1 MDVEAEEPPDGGG
14 GISRETSV
22 TVPVSQSIV
31 TNDSNQTFAS
41 TKLPTKRL
49 RTEIT
54 QDSDSSHPPKM
65 NSTPTTSLQDT
76 YTLPEFDSDSKLDYN
91 DLDKPPYIIHVT
103 KFNEGDSQEPLK
115 ILKFAQILF
124 KNQVSGIVQGGIKSI
139 GRNKASIEFESAQ
152 AANHFKN
159 SNILKNNSFRAN
171 IPRFQ
176 ITRMGV
182 VKQVPTDWTLEELVN
197 NLRCPNDSVR
207 VIKARRL
214 NKRSQKE
221 GISKWVPSTTIVL
234 TFLGQ
239 SLPERVFCYYTSL
252 LVNMY
257 ELPVIQCRNCC
268 RFGHVAKQCRSKARC
283 YKCSQPHRGDSC
295 PVDESSSTCLLCS
308 GNHMATYTSC
318 PEHSR
323 QKSIK
328 LVMSQEHISYSDASA
343 RFPRARMPYA
353 DQARNPTTTQLTNLA
368 PSFTSSPIPT
378 RISQIKTTYRT
389 PRPRPSPGKSYDTQ
403 AHREIVSTPSSSQ
416 SNGCALSQA
425 QNFENSMVLLTRFF
439 QSTINSVSDVYPP
452 DSLDM
457 IRQALSTLENFF
469 NGYYNNNNNNN
480 GSPAVSPSVELQEH

>member
-1 MDVEAEEPPDGGG
+1 MEVEADEPPDGGG
-14 GISRETSV
+14 GSIRDASV
-22 TVPVSQSIV
+22 IITDSQNII
-31 TNDSNQTFAS
+31 DSSQTFAS

-49 RTEIT
+49 RTEVT
-54 QDSDSSHPPKM
+54 QDMDSSHPPKM

-76 YTLPEFDSDSKLDYN
+76 YTLPEFDSDSKLNYN
-91 DLDKPPYIIHVT
+91 DFDKPPYIIHVT
-103 KFNEGDSQEPLK
+103 KLSESDSQDSLK
-115 ILKFAQILF
+115 ILKFAQLLH

-139 GRNKASIEFESAQ
+139 GRNKASIEFQSAE
-152 AANHFKN
+152 AANNFKN
-159 SNILKNNSFRAN
+159 SNILKHNSFTAN

-182 VKQVPTDWTLEELVN
+182 VKQVPTEWTLEELV
-197 NLRCPNDSVR
+197 LSLKCPNESVR

-221 GISKWVPSTTIVL
+221 GKNQWVPSTTVVL

-252 LVNMY
+252 LVSMY

-268 RFGHVAKQCRSKARC
+268 RFGHVAKQCRSNARC
-283 YKCSQPHRGDSC
+283 YKCSQRHRGDSC
-295 PVDESSSTCLLCS
+295 PVEESSSTCLLCS

-318 PEHSR
+318 PEHNR

-328 LVMSQEHISYSDASA
+328 LVMSQEHVSYSDASA
-343 RFPRARMPYA
+343 RFPRVRMPYA
-353 DQARNPTTTQLTNLA
+353 DQARNINSPQPVNPT
-368 PSFTSSPIPT
+368 PRFTSPSTPIQT
-378 RISQIKTTYRT
+378 SHTKTTFRT
-389 PRPRPSPGKSYDTQ
+389 PRPRPIPGKSYNIN
-403 AHREIVSTPSSSQ
+403 AHNDIVSTPPSSQ
-416 SNGCALSQA
+416 SNGCALTNQS

-452 DSLDM
+452 DTLNM

-469 NGYYNNNNNNN
+469 HGYNHNINNNN
-480 GSPAVSPSVELQEH
+480 GSPAEPPSVELQEH